1 MYSREH
7 SACHSLSL
15 LLLPPPPHLCLRV
28 PRGAPGP
35 WRWTRQPRLGC
46 AGGAWPP
53 NQEGGGR
60 GGGGRGR
67 RLATSKTS
75 KTAAGSK
82 GTGTAETPGGVEGWV
97 GGWVGVRVLTV
108 VPFALSVLCCNRS
121 LQTTVAAEDRERTN
135 VTPPSPTT
143 TPLTTAPGPWCPW
156 AMGLDEAA
164 TPCLNRGALVVATAR
179 PTQKEEAASTRPP
192 PPAPPPPP
200 ASPPTPGRDGQE
212 PRPLGGRRRAPARGG
227 RWPAQVGVGRRVLLL
242 HHHEQGRR
250 PCSRPA
256 PPTKQHRRRGH
267 HRGGG
272 YPVVPLEAAGG
283 WRRARL
289 GMAVV
294 VGGGITEDLF
304 GRAGRPSWRSGWAPA
319 WPQTPA

>member
-1 MYSREH
+1 M
-7 SACHSLSL
+7 
-15 LLLPPPPHLCLRV
+15 
-28 PRGAPGP
+28 
-35 WRWTRQPRLGC
+35 
-46 AGGAWPP
+46 
-53 NQEGGGR
+53 
-60 GGGGRGR
+60 
-67 RLATSKTS
+67 ATSKTS

-82 GTGTAETPGGVEGWV
+82 GTGTAETPGWVEGWV

-272 YPVVPLEAAGG
+272 YPVVPLEAAGE